1 MNLNHL
7 VEVVFVRL
15 LHCEVSLPHL
25 PLSILCSLRWSLY
38 MQPTLKEWG
47 AMYSTSVRAD
57 YLQKLLVILHGR
69 LVSFPPFI
77 YSVSHL
83 FTSVWVFFLLCPST
97 YPHYC
102 GVFCLFL
109 LKHFLVLEGA
119 PGSSWLFLAPGLD
132 STISPRRLGSFNRR
146 MVLETKI
153 QVLGMLLATEVSLL
167 LGPSADRVSKYTYE

>member
-83 FTSVWVFFLLCPST
+83 FTSVWVFFLLCPFNI
-97 YPHYC
+97 PPLLWC
-102 GVFCLFL
+102 VLFVFAKALS
-109 LKHFLVLEGA
+109 GA
-119 PGSSWLFLAPGLD
+119 RRCSRLIL
-132 STISPRRLGSFNRR
+132 TISCPGPRFNHF
-146 MVLETKI
+146 
-153 QVLGMLLATEVSLL
+153 
-167 LGPSADRVSKYTYE
+167 SKEAWFL